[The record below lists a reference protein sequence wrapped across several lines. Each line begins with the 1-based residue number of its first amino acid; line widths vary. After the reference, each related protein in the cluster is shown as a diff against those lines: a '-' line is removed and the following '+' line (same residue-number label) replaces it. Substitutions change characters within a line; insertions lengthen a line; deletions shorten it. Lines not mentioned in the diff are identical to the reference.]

1 ARVLDDSKPKYLN
14 TPETLLFHKGRNLYG
29 IGALK
34 NMRVDARA
42 ILVEGYMDVIT
53 AHQYGVC
60 NAVATLGTA
69 FTVEHGRLLKRYAPE
84 YPRKLT
90 VYLAF
95 DGDKAGTKAAQS
107 GLIKLRGLTFIDVR
121 ILVLPPGDDPDDF
134 LRRQGNDGWQE
145 LLHHQ
150 ALPILDFLLRLAL
163 SRHDTD
169 NAAGKSDVV
178 AELLPAIA
186 ETASGVERDSFI
198 RTLAQRLQVGVDSIY
213 ADLRRSG
220 LKTAQPLAASVNP
233 QAMKIPVIKR
243 SGGFLLRLAITD
255 KNIFQLA
262 KRELGE
268 NFPANE
274 QEALLISLIESLGDE
289 YDYNPATLFNHLPS
303 DSEGLRR
310 FLLKLL
316 DADIPDGDK
325 GKLAAEWIN
334 GVKRSLL
341 QQQIAA
347 LRQRLTLVLEQGG
360 DTRELLLEKIV
371 LDKQLQDLK
380 G

>member
-1 ARVLDDSKPKYLN
+1 
-14 TPETLLFHKGRNLYG
+14 
-29 IGALK
+29 
-34 NMRVDARA
+34 
-42 ILVEGYMDVIT
+42 
-53 AHQYGVC
+53 
-60 NAVATLGTA
+60 
-69 FTVEHGRLLKRYAPE
+69 
-84 YPRKLT
+84 
-90 VYLAF
+90 
-95 DGDKAGTKAAQS
+95 